1 VTSSATTARRTG
13 RGNIRRIVLRRRARF
28 KAPPESLQNSPPP
41 AACPAARRARG
52 VHSFDIIQHVPAVLR
67 IHPADNVLVA
77 LRPLAARE
85 RGDGVVALQDIPAG
99 HKLAARAIGAGEA
112 VIKYGYPIGV
122 AERDIAPG
130 EHVHAHNVRSAL
142 RGRVD
147 AGLASGAR
155 QPEPP
160 VVHPKL
166 TFDGY
171 RRPDGRAATRNEIW
185 IVNTVGCVNHAS
197 ERIASTAN
205 RELAREGAGIEGVF
219 AFPHPFGCSQLGDDL
234 SRTQKVLAGL
244 VNHANAAAVLIL
256 GLGCEN
262 NQMRLFLET
271 LGPVER
277 QRVRYFNAQEVSD
290 EVEEGVKAVRELA
303 EYAQQ
308 FVRQRIDASELIVAM
323 KCGGSD
329 GFSGI
334 TANPLVG
341 RVADRICAAGGTVL
355 LSEVPEMFGAEQ
367 VLLERA
373 TDEGARH
380 SVVDLVNSFR
390 DYFRRY
396 NQPIDENPS
405 PGNKDGGITT
415 LAEKSLGCVQKGGRA
430 PVKQVLQYGEP
441 APPRLGGLAL
451 VNAPGNDGVSSTA
464 MTIAGA
470 HVLLFTTGR
479 GTPMGFPSPT
489 IKVSSNSD
497 IAQRKPQWIDFDAG
511 VLTDGIKSLDELGD
525 ELMHFVVDVASGRK
539 RTKNE
544 QNAYREIAIWK
555 DGVTL

>member
-1 VTSSATTARRTG
+1 MAS
-13 RGNIRRIVLRRRARF
+13 
-28 KAPPESLQNSPPP
+28 
-41 AACPAARRARG
+41 
-52 VHSFDIIQHVPAVLR
+52 VLR
-67 IHPADNVLVA
+67 INPADNVLVA
-77 LRPLAARE
+77 VRPLGANDRA
-85 RGDGVVALQDIPAG
+85 DGVTVLQDIPPG
-99 HKLAARAIGAGEA
+99 HKLAACRIGAGEH

-122 AERDIAPG
+122 ADRDIEPG
-130 EHVHAHNVRSAL
+130 EHVHTHNVRSAL
-142 RGRVD
+142 DGKVD
-147 AGLASGAR
+147 AAHAAQSQRAVTSSG
-155 QPEPP
+155 ET
-160 VVHPKL
+160 L

-171 RRPDGRAATRNEIW
+171 RRADSRAATRNEIW

-205 RELAREGAGIEGVF
+205 RELSGEGSGVDGVF

-234 SRTQKVLAGL
+234 SKTQKVLGGL
-244 VNHANAAAVLIL
+244 VNHPNAAAVLIL

-262 NQMRLFLET
+262 NQMTLFLDT

-277 QRVRYFNAQEVSD
+277 QRVRYFNAQDVSD
-290 EVEEGVKAVRELA
+290 EIEEGVGAVRELA
-303 EYAQQ
+303 DYARQ
-308 FVRQRIDASELIVAM
+308 FKRQPVDAAELVVAM

-341 RVADRICAAGGTVL
+341 RVADRISAAGGTVL

-367 VLLERA
+367 VLLGRA
-373 TDEGARH
+373 VDEQTRGN
-380 SVVDLVNSFR
+380 VIELVNNFR

-430 PVKQVLQYGEP
+430 PVKRVLEYGEP
-441 APPRLGGLAL
+441 APTRLGGLAL

-479 GTPMGFPSPT
+479 GTPMGFPAPT
-489 IKVSSNSD
+489 VKISSNSE
-497 IAQRKPQWIDFDAG
+497 IAGRKPQWIDYDAG
-511 VLTDGIKSLDELGD
+511 VLTDGSKSLDGLGEELTR
-525 ELMHFVVDVASGRK
+525 FVLDVASGRR

-544 QNAYREIAIWK
+544 TNAYREIAIWK

>member
-1 VTSSATTARRTG
+1 MA
-13 RGNIRRIVLRRRARF
+13 
-28 KAPPESLQNSPPP
+28 
-41 AACPAARRARG
+41 
-52 VHSFDIIQHVPAVLR
+52 
-67 IHPADNVLVA
+67 
-77 LRPLAARE
+77 
-85 RGDGVVALQDIPAG
+85 
-99 HKLAARAIGAGEA
+99 
-112 VIKYGYPIGV
+112 
-122 AERDIAPG
+122 
-130 EHVHAHNVRSAL
+130 
-142 RGRVD
+142 
-147 AGLASGAR
+147 
-155 QPEPP
+155 
-160 VVHPKL
+160 
-166 TFDGY
+166 FDGY

-197 ERIASTAN
+197 ERIAAN
-205 RELAREGAGIEGVF
+205 ANGELAHDGSGIDGVF

-234 SRTQKVLAGL
+234 SKTQKVLAGL
-244 VNHANAAAVLIL
+244 VNHPNAAAVLIL

-262 NQMRLFLET
+262 NQMNLFLET

-290 EVEEGVKAVRELA
+290 EVEEGVNAVRELA
-303 EYAQQ
+303 EYA
-308 FVRQRIDASELIVAM
+308 RQSTREPIDAGELVVAM

-341 RVADRICAAGGTVL
+341 RVADRICGAGGTVL

-373 TDEGARH
+373 TDEVARR
-380 SVVDLVNSFR
+380 SVVDLVNNFR
-390 DYFRRY
+390 NYFRKY
-396 NQPIDENPS
+396 DQPIDENPS

-430 PVKQVLQYGEP
+430 PVKRVLDYGEP
-441 APPRLGGLAL
+441 APAGLGGLAL
-451 VNAPGNDGVSSTA
+451 VTAPGNDGVSSTA

-479 GTPMGFPSPT
+479 GTPMGFPAPT

-497 IAQRKPQWIDFDAG
+497 IASRKPQWIDFDAG
-511 VLTDGIKSLDELGD
+511 VLTDGTKALDELAE
-525 ELMHFVVDVASGRK
+525 ELTGFVLDVASGRA